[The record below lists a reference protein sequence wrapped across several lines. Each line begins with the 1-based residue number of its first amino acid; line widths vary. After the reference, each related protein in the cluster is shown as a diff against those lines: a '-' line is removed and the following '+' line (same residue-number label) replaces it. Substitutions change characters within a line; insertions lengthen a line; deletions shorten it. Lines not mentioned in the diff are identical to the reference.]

1 MAYLKKI
8 LIPTSILVFLKMW
21 NNKSLSY
28 GYEAFTYSFVNS
40 FIHSAFTEHQPRQ
53 ELRKILGMGFY
64 DMRKQRLYSIR
75 GRVWQTDNT
84 S

>member
-40 FIHSAFTEHQPRQ
+40 FIHSASHSVILYIFI
-53 ELRKILGMGFY
+53 ELKISGRFY
-64 DMRKQRLYSIR
+64 
-75 GRVWQTDNT
+75 
-84 S
+84 